1 MRKKVKKKKIK
12 KKINKNYNFIL
23 YKIGKNKENKFK
35 YN

>member
-23 YKIGKNKENKFK
+23 YKIGKNKKQL
-35 YN
+35 